1 MPQKLLGENHLR
13 AELAVAYG
21 ARQMPKAPV
30 FTGQFDWWKPIEG
43 PSIKTQQGTREG
55 ERKRERVMSCEPEPE
70 QDGDTVAQSIR
81 MLTRWSK
88 AGHTKRWQA
97 ASG

>member
-30 FTGQFDWWKPIEG
+30 FIGPFDW
-43 PSIKTQQGTREG
+43 
-55 ERKRERVMSCEPEPE
+55 
-70 QDGDTVAQSIR
+70 
-81 MLTRWSK
+81 
-88 AGHTKRWQA
+88 
-97 ASG
+97 